1 MSLIRVLKLPDAP
14 PRLVCPRHHWV
25 VCSSLVCECVC
36 APVVWGLELIRLI
49 AVLLSPCFF
58 GMALYESIVQI
69 NTHWPEGWTGS
80 PMDFMI
86 VRL

>member
-1 MSLIRVLKLPDAP
+1 
-14 PRLVCPRHHWV
+14 
-25 VCSSLVCECVC
+25 
-36 APVVWGLELIRLI
+36 VVWGLELIRLI